1 MNVVQNADAW
11 RVAALTMMEPQKLAS
26 LLGGD
31 PAHAAP
37 WIAAAARL
45 DIAEAQVRL
54 GRMLL
59 AGEGVEEDKPAAFA
73 WFARAADAGNADAQN
88 MLGRCCEH
96 GWGVPESA
104 ELAVVWYRRAAE
116 AGDAWAQ
123 YNLGHLYLDG
133 NGVVR
138 DPEVAFRWYSR
149 AADQGHPRAMSLV
162 GRCCEEGWGTAR
174 NIAEACDWYRRSA
187 EGGYFRGA
195 FNHASL
201 LAAAGCYWGAAYW
214 FGRAVASAPAD
225 RRGALTEAARR
236 ALFNPRLRSRNPRET
251 SSQAFRAR

>member
-1 MNVVQNADAW
+1 MNTLQNADAW

-31 PAHAAP
+31 PTGAAP

-59 AGEGVEEDKPAAFA
+59 AGEGVDENRPAAFA
-73 WFARAADAGNADAQN
+73 WFARAADAGDAQAQN

-96 GWGVPESA
+96 GWGVPRSA
-104 ELAVVWYRRAAE
+104 ELAAVWYARAAE
-116 AGDAWAQ
+116 TGDAWAQ

-133 NGVVR
+133 NGVPR
-138 DPEVAFRWYSR
+138 DAATAFRWYKR
-149 AADQGHPRAMSLV
+149 AATQGHPRAMSLV
-162 GRCCEEGWGTAR
+162 GRCCEEGWGTPRNMVEAR
-174 NIAEACDWYRRSA
+174 NWYRRSA

-195 FNHASL
+195 FNYATVLVAS
-201 LAAAGCYWGAAYW
+201 GCSEGADYW
-214 FGRAVASAPAD
+214 FER
-225 RRGALTEAARR
+225 ALTLAPDDKRETFIAAWRHAQKDRPACPR
-236 ALFNPRLRSRNPRET
+236 ARLRM
-251 SSQAFRAR
+251 QAMRV